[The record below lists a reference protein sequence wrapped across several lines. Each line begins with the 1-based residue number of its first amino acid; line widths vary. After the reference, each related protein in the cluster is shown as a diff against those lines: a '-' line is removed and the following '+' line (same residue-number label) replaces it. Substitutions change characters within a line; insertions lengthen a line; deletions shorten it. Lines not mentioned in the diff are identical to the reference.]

1 VLGHRLYH
9 FRLAFSG
16 FEHAHVVLGGESFV
30 ALAEGLQNA
39 LWALGGAPREHR
51 SDSLSAAFCNLDH
64 DAQEDLTLR
73 YQALMRHYDMIPT
86 RNNRGVAH
94 ENGSIESSHGHLK
107 KALQDALLLRG
118 SRDFDHLDGYRRF
131 VDEIVG
137 RRNANNRK
145 RIELERP
152 MLTPLPKRRTADYEE
167 KIVTVTSSGG
177 FILRRVFYT
186 GAPGDRQGVGGASP
200 LR

>member
-1 VLGHRLYH
+1 
-9 FRLAFSG
+9 
-16 FEHAHVVLGGESFV
+16 
-30 ALAEGLQNA
+30 
-39 LWALGGAPREHR
+39 
-51 SDSLSAAFCNLDH
+51 
-64 DAQEDLTLR
+64 
-73 YQALMRHYDMIPT
+73 
-86 RNNRGVAH
+86 
-94 ENGSIESSHGHLK
+94 
-107 KALQDALLLRG
+107 LLRG
-118 SRDFDHLDGYRRF
+118 SRDFHDLDGYRRF
-131 VDEIVG
+131 IDEIVG

-186 GAPGDRQGVGGASP
+186 APSRLIGHRLRVHLYEIGSSASSAQ

>member
-1 VLGHRLYH
+1 MG
-9 FRLAFSG
+9 
-16 FEHAHVVLGGESFV
+16 
-30 ALAEGLQNA
+30 Q
-39 LWALGGAPREHR
+39 
-51 SDSLSAAFCNLDH
+51 
-64 DAQEDLTLR
+64 
-73 YQALMRHYDMIPT
+73 YDMTPT

-137 RRNANNRK
+137 RRNASNRK

-152 MLTPLPKRRTADYEE
+152 MLTPLPRRRTADYEE

-186 GAPGDRQGVGGASP
+186 APSRLIGHRLGLHLDANLIAWLLSATP
-200 LR
+200 ML